1 MGFRRLAAGQGVHQ
15 LMLALEMLEQQGLHP
30 AAKILQQAMA
40 APGFLLGADIASA
53 VRARGLIAD
62 LLQRFQNPGKRT
74 MVGVDT

>member
-1 MGFRRLAAGQGVHQ
+1 
-15 LMLALEMLEQQGLHP
+15 MLEQQSLHP

-40 APGFLLGADIASA
+40 APGFFLGTRIASA
-53 VRARGLIAD
+53 VRTNRLIAD

>member
-1 MGFRRLAAGQGVHQ
+1 
-15 LMLALEMLEQQGLHP
+15 
-30 AAKILQQAMA
+30 MA